1 MTDTSS
7 NSISSPNT
15 EKNQI
20 KFPNKKRRFQRFKS
34 CQSSISSDSND
45 NIVTQNNSINS
56 FLDVRHKSNLDIE
69 YPVFIRSHSVKKVN
83 MNSSLIGRIKEELNE
98 DDSFFS
104 NFSGR
109 KKFNLKEIMPKD
121 NLLFFEKRKFT
132 DEPLNITSKMETV
145 PERVDDNFFFESP
158 RITLLSDLKE
168 DSKINKINPN
178 PNLNVIKT
186 PINENDIIKEENEDY
201 FDTHYHFKGDIIN
214 KKFESFIDKE
224 EPPFDFQN
232 LQGDCKPFYDVD
244 VIAEANNEEDV
255 HLDAKDIIRQN
266 SFNLRK
272 LGNKVCTDE
281 IDTQPKIRTIRNKIE
296 CEDEFM
302 IKEEEDDKGNCDNNE
317 NNDNN
322 EKNENNNNKENNDN
336 KENNENNVNNE
347 N

>member
-7 NSISSPNT
+7 NTFSSPKI

-20 KFPNKKRRFQRFKS
+20 KFPNKKRHFKRFKS
-34 CQSSISSDSND
+34 CKSSISSDSND
-45 NIVTQNNSINS
+45 NILSTQNNSINS
-56 FLDVRHKSNLDIE
+56 FFDTKHKSNFDIE
-69 YPVFIRSHSVKKVN
+69 YPVFIRSHSVKKLN
-83 MNSSLIGRIKEELNE
+83 MNSSLIDRIKEELNE

-132 DEPLNITSKMETV
+132 DEPLNLTGKMETV
-145 PERVDDNFFFESP
+145 PERIDDNFFFESP

-201 FDTHYHFKGDIIN
+201 FDTHYNFKGDIIN

-224 EPPFDFQN
+224 EPPFVLQN
-232 LQGDCKPFYDVD
+232 LQGDCKTFYDFD
-244 VIAEANNEEDV
+244 VITEDNNEEDV
-255 HLDAKDIIRQN
+255 HIDAKDIIRKN

-281 IDTQPKIRTIRNKIE
+281 IDNQPKIRTIRNKIE
-296 CEDEFM
+296 CENEH
-302 IKEEEDDKGNCDNNE
+302 IITEEDDDKGNCDNNDNNE

-322 EKNENNNNKENNDN
+322 D
-336 KENNENNVNNE
+336 NNENIE
-347 N
+347 K

>member
-7 NSISSPNT
+7 NTFSSPKI

-20 KFPNKKRRFQRFKS
+20 KFPNKKRHLNRFKS
-34 CQSSISSDSND
+34 CKSSISSDSND
-45 NIVTQNNSINS
+45 NILSTQNNSINS
-56 FLDVRHKSNLDIE
+56 FFDTKHKSNFDIE
-69 YPVFIRSHSVKKVN
+69 YPVFIRSHSVKKLN
-83 MNSSLIGRIKEELNE
+83 MNSSLIDRIKEELNE

-201 FDTHYHFKGDIIN
+201 FDTHYNFKGDIIN

-224 EPPFDFQN
+224 EPPFVLQN
-232 LQGDCKPFYDVD
+232 LQGDCKTFYDFD
-244 VIAEANNEEDV
+244 VITEDNNEEDV
-255 HLDAKDIIRQN
+255 HIDAKDIIRKN

-281 IDTQPKIRTIRNKIE
+281 IDNQPKIRTIRNKIE
-296 CEDEFM
+296 CENEH
-302 IKEEEDDKGNCDNNE
+302 IITEEDDDKGNCDNNDNNE

-322 EKNENNNNKENNDN
+322 DGDTNN
-336 KENNENNVNNE
+336 
-347 N
+347 

>member
-7 NSISSPNT
+7 NTFSSPKI

-20 KFPNKKRRFQRFKS
+20 KFPNKKRHLNRFKS
-34 CQSSISSDSND
+34 CKSSISSDSND
-45 NIVTQNNSINS
+45 NILSTQNNSINS
-56 FLDVRHKSNLDIE
+56 FFDTKHKSNFDIE
-69 YPVFIRSHSVKKVN
+69 YPVFIRSHSVKKLN
-83 MNSSLIGRIKEELNE
+83 MNSSLIDRIKEELNE

-121 NLLFFEKRKFT
+121 KLLFFEKRKFT
-132 DEPLNITSKMETV
+132 DEPLNLTSKMETV
-145 PERVDDNFFFESP
+145 PERIDDNFFFESP

-201 FDTHYHFKGDIIN
+201 FDTHYNFKGDIIN

-224 EPPFDFQN
+224 EPPFVLQN
-232 LQGDCKPFYDVD
+232 LQGDCKTFYDFD
-244 VIAEANNEEDV
+244 VITEDNNEEDV
-255 HLDAKDIIRQN
+255 HIDAKDIIRKN

-281 IDTQPKIRTIRNKIE
+281 IDNQPKIRTIRNKIE
-296 CEDEFM
+296 CENEH
-302 IKEEEDDKGNCDNNE
+302 IITEEDDDKGNCDNNDNNE

-322 EKNENNNNKENNDN
+322 DNNTNN
-336 KENNENNVNNE
+336 
-347 N
+347 

>member
-7 NSISSPNT
+7 NTFSSPKI

-20 KFPNKKRRFQRFKS
+20 KFPNKKRHLNRFKS
-34 CQSSISSDSND
+34 CKSSISSDSND
-45 NIVTQNNSINS
+45 NILSTQNNSINS
-56 FLDVRHKSNLDIE
+56 FFDTKHKSNFDIE
-69 YPVFIRSHSVKKVN
+69 YPVFIRSHSVKKLN
-83 MNSSLIGRIKEELNE
+83 MNSSLIDRIKEELNE

-132 DEPLNITSKMETV
+132 DEPLNLTSKMETV
-145 PERVDDNFFFESP
+145 PERIDDNFFFESP

-201 FDTHYHFKGDIIN
+201 FDTHYNFKGDIIN

-224 EPPFDFQN
+224 EPPFVLQN
-232 LQGDCKPFYDVD
+232 LQGDCKTFYDFD
-244 VIAEANNEEDV
+244 VITEDNNEEDV
-255 HLDAKDIIRQN
+255 HIDAKDIIRKN

-281 IDTQPKIRTIRNKIE
+281 IDNQPKIRTIRNKIE
-296 CEDEFM
+296 CENEH
-302 IKEEEDDKGNCDNNE
+302 IITEEDDDKGNCDNNDNNE

-322 EKNENNNNKENNDN
+322 D
-336 KENNENNVNNE
+336 NNENIE
-347 N
+347 K

>member
-7 NSISSPNT
+7 NTFSSPKI

-20 KFPNKKRRFQRFKS
+20 KFPNKKRHLNRFKS
-34 CQSSISSDSND
+34 CKSSISSDSND
-45 NIVTQNNSINS
+45 NILSTQNNSINS
-56 FLDVRHKSNLDIE
+56 FFDTKHKSNFDIE
-69 YPVFIRSHSVKKVN
+69 YPVFIRSHSVKKLN
-83 MNSSLIGRIKEELNE
+83 MNSSLIDRIKEELNE

-121 NLLFFEKRKFT
+121 KLLFFEKRKFT
-132 DEPLNITSKMETV
+132 DEPLNLTSKMETV
-145 PERVDDNFFFESP
+145 PERIDDNFFFESP

-201 FDTHYHFKGDIIN
+201 FDTHYNFKGDIIN

-224 EPPFDFQN
+224 EPPFVLQN
-232 LQGDCKPFYDVD
+232 LQGDCKTFYDFD
-244 VIAEANNEEDV
+244 VITEDNNEEDV
-255 HLDAKDIIRQN
+255 HIDAKDIIRKN

-281 IDTQPKIRTIRNKIE
+281 IDNQPKIRTIRNKIE
-296 CEDEFM
+296 CENEH
-302 IKEEEDDKGNCDNNE
+302 IITEEDDDKGNCDNNDNNE

-322 EKNENNNNKENNDN
+322 D
-336 KENNENNVNNE
+336 NNENIE
-347 N
+347 K

>member
-20 KFPNKKRRFQRFKS
+20 KFPNKKRRFKRFKS

-132 DEPLNITSKMETV
+132 DEPLNLTSKMETV
-145 PERVDDNFFFESP
+145 PERIDDNFFFESP

-168 DSKINKINPN
+168 DSKLKNNKNINF
-178 PNLNVIKT
+178 IKA
-186 PINENDIIKEENEDY
+186 PVNENDIIKEENEDY
-201 FDTHYHFKGDIIN
+201 FDIKYNFKGDSIAQ
-214 KKFESFIDKE
+214 KFENFIDKE
-224 EPPFDFQN
+224 EPPLDFKN
-232 LQGDCKPFYDVD
+232 LQGECRTFYDFD
-244 VIAEANNEEDV
+244 VITEANNEEDV
-255 HLDAKDIIRQN
+255 HIDAKEIMRKN

-272 LGNKVCTDE
+272 LGNMVCIDE
-281 IDTQPKIRTIRNKIE
+281 IDSHPKIKTIKNNIDISDPVIH
-296 CEDEFM
+296 EDE
-302 IKEEEDDKGNCDNNE
+302 E
-317 NNDNN
+317 NNDKVEEEEPN
-322 EKNENNNNKENNDN
+322 E
-336 KENNENNVNNE
+336 
-347 N
+347 

>member
-7 NSISSPNT
+7 NTFSSPKI

-20 KFPNKKRRFQRFKS
+20 KFPNKKRHLNRFKS
-34 CQSSISSDSND
+34 CKSSISSDSND
-45 NIVTQNNSINS
+45 NILSTQNNSINS
-56 FLDVRHKSNLDIE
+56 FFDTKHKSNFDIE
-69 YPVFIRSHSVKKVN
+69 YPVFIRSHSVKKLN
-83 MNSSLIGRIKEELNE
+83 MNSSLIDRIKEELNE

-132 DEPLNITSKMETV
+132 DEPLNLTSKMETV
-145 PERVDDNFFFESP
+145 PERIDDNFFFESP

-201 FDTHYHFKGDIIN
+201 FDTHYNFKGDIIN

-224 EPPFDFQN
+224 EPPFVLQN
-232 LQGDCKPFYDVD
+232 LQGDCKTFYDFD
-244 VIAEANNEEDV
+244 VIAEDNNEEDV
-255 HLDAKDIIRQN
+255 HIDAKDIIRKN

-281 IDTQPKIRTIRNKIE
+281 IDNQPKIRTIRNKIE
-296 CEDEFM
+296 CENEH
-302 IKEEEDDKGNCDNNE
+302 IITEEDDDKGNCDNNDNNE

-322 EKNENNNNKENNDN
+322 D
-336 KENNENNVNNE
+336 NNENIE
-347 N
+347 K

>member
-7 NSISSPNT
+7 NTMSSPKT
-15 EKNQI
+15 ETNQL
-20 KFPNKKRRFQRFKS
+20 KFPNKKRHIHRFQS
-34 CQSSISSDSND
+34 CKSSISSDSND
-45 NIVTQNNSINS
+45 NIVTENNSINS

-83 MNSSLIGRIKEELNE
+83 MNSSLIDRIKEELNE

-121 NLLFFEKRKFT
+121 NFLFFEKRKYT
-132 DEPLNITSKMETV
+132 DEPLNLTSKMETV

-168 DSKINKINPN
+168 DSKINKINPI
-178 PNLNVIKT
+178 PNLNVIKA

-232 LQGDCKPFYDVD
+232 LQGDCKPFYDFD

-255 HLDAKDIIRQN
+255 HVDAKEIIRRN

-296 CEDEFM
+296 CDDELM
-302 IKEEEDDKGNCDNNE
+302 IKEEEDDKGNCDNN
-317 NNDNN
+317 
-322 EKNENNNNKENNDN
+322 DN
-336 KENNENNVNNE
+336 KENNEK
-347 N
+347 

>member
-7 NSISSPNT
+7 TTFSSPKI

-20 KFPNKKRRFQRFKS
+20 KFPNKKRHLNRFKS
-34 CQSSISSDSND
+34 CKSSISSDSND
-45 NIVTQNNSINS
+45 NILSTQNNSINS
-56 FLDVRHKSNLDIE
+56 FFDTKHKSNFDIE
-69 YPVFIRSHSVKKVN
+69 YPVFIRSHSVKKLN
-83 MNSSLIGRIKEELNE
+83 MNSSLIDRIKEELNE

-132 DEPLNITSKMETV
+132 DEPLNLTSKMETV
-145 PERVDDNFFFESP
+145 PERIDDNFFFESP

-201 FDTHYHFKGDIIN
+201 FDTHYNFKGDIIN

-224 EPPFDFQN
+224 EPPFVLQN
-232 LQGDCKPFYDVD
+232 LQGDCKTFYDFD
-244 VIAEANNEEDV
+244 VITEDNNEEDV
-255 HLDAKDIIRQN
+255 HIDAKDIIRKN

-281 IDTQPKIRTIRNKIE
+281 IDNQPKIRTIRNKIE
-296 CEDEFM
+296 CENEH
-302 IKEEEDDKGNCDNNE
+302 IITEEDDDKGNCDNNDNNE

-322 EKNENNNNKENNDN
+322 D
-336 KENNENNVNNE
+336 NNENIE
-347 N
+347 K

>member
-45 NIVTQNNSINS
+45 NILSTQNNSINS
-56 FLDVRHKSNLDIE
+56 FFDTKHKSNFDIE

-132 DEPLNITSKMETV
+132 DEPLNLTSKMETV

-168 DSKINKINPN
+168 DSKINKINPI
-178 PNLNVIKT
+178 PNLNVIKA

-201 FDTHYHFKGDIIN
+201 FDTHYNFKGDIIN

-224 EPPFDFQN
+224 EPPFDLQN
-232 LQGDCKPFYDVD
+232 LQGECKPFYDCD
-244 VIAEANNEEDV
+244 VIAEANNEEDIHV
-255 HLDAKDIIRQN
+255 DAQEIIRQN

-296 CEDEFM
+296 CEEQI
-302 IKEEEDDKGNCDNNE
+302 IKECDE
-317 NNDNN
+317 NGDNG
-322 EKNENNNNKENNDN
+322 ENNNEGSGDNNSSEKNDSDENQGNDN
-336 KENNENNVNNE
+336 
-347 N
+347 

>member
-7 NSISSPNT
+7 NTFSSPKI

-20 KFPNKKRRFQRFKS
+20 KFPNKKRHLNRFKS
-34 CQSSISSDSND
+34 CKSSISSDSND
-45 NIVTQNNSINS
+45 NILSTQNNSINS
-56 FLDVRHKSNLDIE
+56 ELRRKSNLDIE
-69 YPVFIRSHSVKKVN
+69 YPVFIRSHSVKKLN
-83 MNSSLIGRIKEELNE
+83 INSSLIDRIKEELNE

-109 KKFNLKEIMPKD
+109 KKFISKETMPKD
-121 NLLFFEKRKFT
+121 NLLFFDKRKYT

-145 PERVDDNFFFESP
+145 PEIDDNFFFESP

-178 PNLNVIKT
+178 LNVIKA

-201 FDTHYHFKGDIIN
+201 FDIYYNFKGDIIT

-224 EPPFDFQN
+224 EPPFDLQN
-232 LQGDCKPFYDVD
+232 LQGECKPFYDCD
-244 VIAEANNEEDV
+244 VIAEANNEEDIHV
-255 HLDAKDIIRQN
+255 DAQEIIRQN

-296 CEDEFM
+296 CEEQI
-302 IKEEEDDKGNCDNNE
+302 IKECDE
-317 NNDNN
+317 NGDNG
-322 EKNENNNNKENNDN
+322 ENNNEGSGDNNSSEKNDSDENQGNDN
-336 KENNENNVNNE
+336 
-347 N
+347 

>member
-1 MTDTSS
+1 MTDTST
-7 NSISSPNT
+7 NTLSSHNT
-15 EKNQI
+15 GKNLLS
-20 KFPNKKRRFQRFKS
+20 KTKTKKRRLRRFLSCKS
-34 CQSSISSDSND
+34 ESSDSND
-45 NIVTQNNSINS
+45 NISSTQNNSINS
-56 FLDVRHKSNLDIE
+56 ELRRKSNLDIE
-69 YPVFIRSHSVKKVN
+69 YPVFIRSHSVKKLN
-83 MNSSLIGRIKEELNE
+83 INSSLIDRIKEELNE

-109 KKFNLKEIMPKD
+109 KKFISKETMPKD
-121 NLLFFEKRKFT
+121 NLLFFDKRKYT

-145 PERVDDNFFFESP
+145 PEIDDNFFFESP

-178 PNLNVIKT
+178 LNVIKA

-201 FDTHYHFKGDIIN
+201 FDIYYNFKGDIIT

-224 EPPFDFQN
+224 EPPFDLQN
-232 LQGDCKPFYDVD
+232 LQGECKPFYDCD

-255 HLDAKDIIRQN
+255 HVDAQEIIRQN

-296 CEDEFM
+296 CEEQI
-302 IKEEEDDKGNCDNNE
+302 IKECDE
-317 NNDNN
+317 NGDNG
-322 EKNENNNNKENNDN
+322 ENNNDDNNNNEGSGDNNSSEKNASDENEGNDN
-336 KENNENNVNNE
+336 
-347 N
+347 

>member
-1 MTDTSS
+1 MTDTST
-7 NSISSPNT
+7 NTLSSHNT
-15 EKNQI
+15 GKNLLS
-20 KFPNKKRRFQRFKS
+20 KTKTKKRRLRRFLSCKS
-34 CQSSISSDSND
+34 ESSDSND
-45 NIVTQNNSINS
+45 NISSTQNNSINS
-56 FLDVRHKSNLDIE
+56 ELRRKSNLDIE

-109 KKFNLKEIMPKD
+109 KKLISKETMPKD
-121 NLLFFEKRKFT
+121 NLLFFDKRKYT

-145 PERVDDNFFFESP
+145 PEIDDNFFFESP

-178 PNLNVIKT
+178 LNVIKA

-201 FDTHYHFKGDIIN
+201 FDIYYNFKGDIIT

-224 EPPFDFQN
+224 EPPFDLQN
-232 LQGDCKPFYDVD
+232 LQGECKPFYDCD
-244 VIAEANNEEDV
+244 VIAEANNEEDIHV
-255 HLDAKDIIRQN
+255 DAQEIIRQN

-296 CEDEFM
+296 CEEQI
-302 IKEEEDDKGNCDNNE
+302 IKECDE
-317 NNDNN
+317 NGDNG
-322 EKNENNNNKENNDN
+322 ENNNDDNNNNEGSGDNNSSEKNDCDENEGNDN
-336 KENNENNVNNE
+336 
-347 N
+347 

>member
-1 MTDTSS
+1 MTDTST
-7 NSISSPNT
+7 NTLSSHNT
-15 EKNQI
+15 GKNLLS
-20 KFPNKKRRFQRFKS
+20 KTKTKKRRLRRFLSCKS
-34 CQSSISSDSND
+34 ESSDSND
-45 NIVTQNNSINS
+45 NISSTQNNSINS
-56 FLDVRHKSNLDIE
+56 ELRRKSNLDIE
-69 YPVFIRSHSVKKVN
+69 YPVFIRSHSVKKLN
-83 MNSSLIGRIKEELNE
+83 INSSLIDRIKEELNE

-109 KKFNLKEIMPKD
+109 KKFISKETMPKD
-121 NLLFFEKRKFT
+121 NLLFFDKRKYT

-145 PERVDDNFFFESP
+145 PEIDDNFFFESP

-178 PNLNVIKT
+178 LNVIKA

-201 FDTHYHFKGDIIN
+201 FDIYYNFKGDIIT

-224 EPPFDFQN
+224 EPPFDLQN
-232 LQGDCKPFYDVD
+232 LQGECKPFYDCD

-255 HLDAKDIIRQN
+255 HVDAQEIIRQN

-296 CEDEFM
+296 CEEQI
-302 IKEEEDDKGNCDNNE
+302 IKECDE
-317 NNDNN
+317 NGDNG
-322 EKNENNNNKENNDN
+322 ENNNDDNNNNEGSGDNNSSEKNDCDENEGNDN
-336 KENNENNVNNE
+336 
-347 N
+347 

>member
-7 NSISSPNT
+7 NTFSSPKI

-20 KFPNKKRRFQRFKS
+20 KFPNKKRHLNRFKS
-34 CQSSISSDSND
+34 CKSSISSDSND
-45 NIVTQNNSINS
+45 NILSTQNNSINS
-56 FLDVRHKSNLDIE
+56 FFDTKHKSNFDIE
-69 YPVFIRSHSVKKVN
+69 YPVFIRSHSVKKLN
-83 MNSSLIGRIKEELNE
+83 MNSSLIDRIKEELNE

-132 DEPLNITSKMETV
+132 DEPLNLTSKMETV
-145 PERVDDNFFFESP
+145 PERIDDNFFFESP

-168 DSKINKINPN
+168 DSKINKINPI
-178 PNLNVIKT
+178 PNLNVIKA

-224 EPPFDFQN
+224 EPPFVLQN
-232 LQGDCKPFYDVD
+232 LQGDCKTFYDFD
-244 VIAEANNEEDV
+244 VITEDNNEEDV
-255 HLDAKDIIRQN
+255 HIDAKDIIRKN

-281 IDTQPKIRTIRNKIE
+281 IDNQPKIRTIRNKIE
-296 CEDEFM
+296 CENEH
-302 IKEEEDDKGNCDNNE
+302 IITEEDDDKGNCDNNDNNE

-322 EKNENNNNKENNDN
+322 D
-336 KENNENNVNNE
+336 NNENIE
-347 N
+347 K

>member
-1 MTDTSS
+1 MTDTST
-7 NSISSPNT
+7 NTLSSHNT
-15 EKNQI
+15 GKNLLS
-20 KFPNKKRRFQRFKS
+20 KTKTKKRRLRRFLSCKS
-34 CQSSISSDSND
+34 ESSDSND
-45 NIVTQNNSINS
+45 NISSTQNNSINS
-56 FLDVRHKSNLDIE
+56 ELRRKSNLDIE
-69 YPVFIRSHSVKKVN
+69 YPVFIRSHSVKKLN
-83 MNSSLIGRIKEELNE
+83 INSSLIDRIKEELNE

-178 PNLNVIKT
+178 LNVIKA

-201 FDTHYHFKGDIIN
+201 FDIYYNFKGDIIT

-224 EPPFDFQN
+224 EPPFDLQN
-232 LQGDCKPFYDVD
+232 LQGECKPFYDCD
-244 VIAEANNEEDV
+244 VIAEANNEEDIHV
-255 HLDAKDIIRQN
+255 DAQEIIRQN

-296 CEDEFM
+296 CEEQI
-302 IKEEEDDKGNCDNNE
+302 IKECDE
-317 NNDNN
+317 NGDNG
-322 EKNENNNNKENNDN
+322 ENNNDDNNNNEGSGDNNSSEKNDCDENEGNDN
-336 KENNENNVNNE
+336 
-347 N
+347 

>member
-7 NSISSPNT
+7 NTMSSPKT
-15 EKNQI
+15 ETNQL
-20 KFPNKKRRFQRFKS
+20 KFPNKKRHIHRFQS
-34 CQSSISSDSND
+34 CKSSISSDSND
-45 NIVTQNNSINS
+45 NIVTENNSMNS
-56 FLDVRHKSNLDIE
+56 FFDIHHKSNLDIE

-83 MNSSLIGRIKEELNE
+83 MNSSLIDRIKEELNE

-121 NLLFFEKRKFT
+121 NFLFFEKRKYT
-132 DEPLNITSKMETV
+132 DEPLNLTSKMETV
-145 PERVDDNFFFESP
+145 PERIDDNFFFESP

-168 DSKINKINPN
+168 DSKINKINPI
-178 PNLNVIKT
+178 PNLNVIKA

-232 LQGDCKPFYDVD
+232 LQGDCKPFYDFD

-255 HLDAKDIIRQN
+255 HVDAKEIIRRN

-296 CEDEFM
+296 CDDELM
-302 IKEEEDDKGNCDNNE
+302 IKEEDDDKGNCDNN
-317 NNDNN
+317 
-322 EKNENNNNKENNDN
+322 DN
-336 KENNENNVNNE
+336 KENNEK
-347 N
+347 